1 MSENWRENFY
11 AAQERSRRESEL
23 EREQSLARQ
32 RASRE
37 EGIERKRLRDL
48 ERGALGRAKSTSE
61 RRRIRDE
68 IAELQAAN
76 KRRAEEERGRTEEGA
91 IYDIKTHEEPTD
103 NKGSSDTTID
113 SSSGIDEISG
123 EQASGDSTGSNPG
136 GTGGGGGIPDGF
148 SEETLTICVNGSPE
162 DRIFITK

>member
-1 MSENWRENFY
+1 MSEKWREDFW
-11 AAQERSRRESEL
+11 AAQERSRMESEL
-23 EREQSLARQ
+23 ERKQSIAKQ
-32 RASRE
+32 RASRA

-61 RRRIRDE
+61 RRRIKAE

-76 KRRAEEERGRTEEGA
+76 KKRADEERGKAEEGA

-113 SSSGIDEISG
+113 SSNGIDEING
-123 EQASGDSTGSNPG
+123 EQAAGDSTGSNPG
-136 GTGGGGGIPDGF
+136 GTGGGGIPDGF

-162 DRIFITK
+162 NRIFLTS